1 MAKKHDKSAKKPGN
15 TVSAVPSVPLP
26 GFESPEQFT
35 ANILRAFEL
44 SGEIVRK
51 MVEDKDKRD
60 GAFTVMGGLAD
71 APKLFAP
78 IAQYW
83 MNEPQKFQAAQT
95 KLNQDLIELW
105 GRTYKR
111 FLGEGGRADGQA
123 YARRSAL
130 PGPRMDRERLLRFPA
145 AGLSC

>member
-1 MAKKHDKSAKKPGN
+1 
-15 TVSAVPSVPLP
+15 
-26 GFESPEQFT
+26 
-35 ANILRAFEL
+35 
-44 SGEIVRK
+44 
-51 MVEDKDKRD
+51 MVEDKEKRD

-83 MNEPQKFQAAQT
+83 MTEPQKFQAAQT

-111 FLGEGGRADGQA
+111 FLGEEVEPMVKHTPGDRASRTA
-123 YARRSAL
+123 N
-130 PGPRMDRERLLRFPA
+130 GPRTRFSI
-145 AGLSC
+145 SCGRPIC